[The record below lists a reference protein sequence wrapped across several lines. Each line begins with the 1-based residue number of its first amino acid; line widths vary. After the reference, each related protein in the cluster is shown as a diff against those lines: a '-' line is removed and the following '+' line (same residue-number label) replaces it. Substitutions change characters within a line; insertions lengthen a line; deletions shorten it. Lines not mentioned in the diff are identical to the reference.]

1 MLEMVLKM
9 LEGLGEDVMVD
20 MSHDGDVRVVVQ
32 DFEGFDDDYAEV
44 FRELDDEDAV
54 DEVYDK
60 LEDLCSF
67 AEGDYVRYFHF
78 DDFVVVWEEA
88 SMEI

>member
-9 LEGLGEDVMVD
+9 LEGLREDVVVD
-20 MSHDGDVRVVVQ
+20 VCGDGDVRVVVQ

-44 FRELDDEDAV
+44 FRELDDEDAI

-78 DDFVVVWEEA
+78 DGFVVAWEEA